1 VLGKSR
7 GSEEKWRWNSLS
19 MRVVTWTAVLEGT
32 ADQPKL
38 VPGQIHL
45 WQASVAVSPATLQV
59 LGGLLSS
66 DERERAGRFRFQ
78 RDHDSYAVSRGLLR
92 RLLAAY
98 TGVHAAQIQ
107 FKYGD
112 QGKPA
117 IAKPGD
123 PSLRFNVSHSGD
135 AVLLGFALD
144 REIGVDIERM
154 REDVDFAG
162 LARSSFSQSERETG
176 LALERDERAR
186 LFYEYWTCKEACIKA
201 DGRGLSVPLDQ
212 FSIVASA
219 QGPQCRDISVEGPGV
234 FASAMR
240 IRILDAMPGY
250 AAAAA
255 MAGTGWDVVAMR
267 IGGGI

>member
-1 VLGKSR
+1 VAVEL
-7 GSEEKWRWNSLS
+7 SLS
-19 MRVVTWTAVLEGT
+19 MRVVTWTECLEGT
-32 ADQPKL
+32 GDQPKL

-45 WQASVAVSPATLQV
+45 WQSSVAVSPATLQA
-59 LGGLLSS
+59 LEELLSS
-66 DERERAGRFRFQ
+66 AERESAGRFRLP

-98 TGVHAAQIQ
+98 SGVHAARIQ
-107 FKYGD
+107 FQYGD

-117 IAKPGD
+117 IAKPGN

-162 LARSSFSQSERETG
+162 LSRSSFSQTERESV
-176 LALERDERAR
+176 LALDRDERAR

-219 QGPQCRDISVEGPGV
+219 QGPQCREISVAGPGV

-240 IRILDAMPGY
+240 IRILDAIPGY

-255 MAGTGWDVVAMR
+255 MAGTAWDVVPMR
-267 IGGGI
+267 IGKGI